1 MKRFPKLRKLA
12 AAAALIVLP
21 QYALSSG
28 FDGYT
33 YNLYANELMVAPR
46 ALPKYAAGNLG
57 VLSSSYWRVY
67 LYLAYQAAKGRAIT
81 PAQAA
86 SLRVSGWHVGDHY
99 NAWDYVGNAE
109 RNGSA
114 DWFKA
119 RAPLA
124 AQAGLPAEAKV
135 VVTGSEDWSN
145 YVNCHADAF
154 RRAAA
159 TAKARAQLGP
169 GGKPDQWFKAWLEG
183 QDAVFAN
190 CGAQGTLSQAV
201 LPPAIPENAPEWL
214 KADRAYQE
222 AAANFYS
229 GNLEAARR
237 QFLAV
242 AQDANSPWQP
252 LGAYL
257 AARCLI
263 RSATLQGE
271 GANDNRVAKFKQARE
286 ELEALAPAYAPARQ
300 MMLLVDARLDPAA
313 QVKLLARRLEQEP
326 FNADTPG
333 MLSDYLL
340 LLDKVPRNEMIAA
353 KEPLTA
359 WIGTMQGNSFDW
371 YDGGDNPEVIER
383 RKLALEATR
392 QHWQK
397 HGDAV
402 WLAPLLTFAKPGELS
417 EAEKKAAAAVPA
429 SHPLYQTMQYNFL
442 RLAVSENHLA
452 QADKDIDRLLASQG
466 KGMSVATTNRFLAL
480 KMLTAGS
487 MDGFVKA
494 GRRVLDPVERG
505 APIDDAAKDPE
516 GTDDDFRLAVYR
528 YLPMASLKALYANP
542 DLLPAWKVELRE
554 TMFTRALIA
563 NDEATALSLLDS
575 VAEGRNTT
583 AHLYARYR
591 KAASGA
597 ERKLAAALI
606 LVNTPELRPQVV
618 NNANLGFDRYG
629 KPLSIGDRPAPAPRF
644 LSKEQRAEADR
655 EQQALR
661 QLSLR
666 SIFLAPTLMAWA
678 SAKPNDAEAPKAL
691 HLLVA
696 STRNEYSWAPIA
708 EEGSAAHWELR
719 SKYSKQAF
727 AMLHKLYPNSDW
739 AKKTKYYY

>member
-1 MKRFPKLRKLA
+1 MKCFPKLRKLA
-12 AAAALIVLP
+12 AVAALIALP
-21 QYALSSG
+21 QYAFSSG
-28 FDGYT
+28 FDGFT
-33 YNLYANELMVAPR
+33 YNLYANELMVAPG

-86 SLRVSGWHVGDHY
+86 SLKVSGWHLGDHY
-99 NAWDYVGNAE
+99 RAWDYVGNAE

-124 AQAGLPAEAKV
+124 VQAGLPAEAKV
-135 VVTGSEDWSN
+135 VITGSEDWSN

-154 RRAAA
+154 RRAAVS
-159 TAKARAQLGP
+159 AKARAQLGP

-190 CGAQGTLSQAV
+190 CGAQSAPSQAV
-201 LPPAIPENAPEWL
+201 LPPAIPDDAPAWL

-229 GNLEAARR
+229 GNLDAARR

-242 AQDANSPWQP
+242 AQDTNSPWQP

-271 GANDNRVAKFKQARE
+271 GASDSRVAKFKQARE
-286 ELEALAPAYAPARQ
+286 ELAALAPSYAPARQ

-313 QVKLLARRLEQEP
+313 QVKLLAHRLEQEP
-326 FNADTPG
+326 FTADTPG

-340 LLDKVPRNEMIAA
+340 LLDKLPRNEMIGA

-371 YDGGDNPEVIER
+371 YDGSDNPEVIER
-383 RKLALEATR
+383 RKLALDATR

-397 HGDAV
+397 HGDAL
-402 WLAPLLTFAKPGELS
+402 WLAPLLTFARPGELS

-429 SHPLYQTMQYNFL
+429 GHPLYQTMQYNL
-442 RLAVSENHLA
+442 VRLAVSENQLA
-452 QADKDIDRLLASQG
+452 QADRDIDRLLASQG
-466 KGMSVATTNRFLAL
+466 KAMSVATTNRFLAL
-480 KMLTAGS
+480 KMLTTGS
-487 MDGFVKA
+487 LEGFVKA
-494 GRRVLDPVERG
+494 GRRVQDPVERG
-505 APIDDAAKDPE
+505 APIDDGAKDPE
-516 GTDDDFRLAVYR
+516 GTDDDFRVAVYR
-528 YLPMASLKALYANP
+528 HLPLASLKTLYANP

-554 TMFTRALIA
+554 AIFTRALVA
-563 NDEATALSLLDS
+563 NDEASALSLLDS

-597 ERKLAAALI
+597 DRKLAAALI
-606 LVNTPELRPQVV
+606 LVNTPELRPHVFTQAGLGNDGSCRPV
-618 NNANLGFDRYG
+618 N
-629 KPLSIGDRPAPAPRF
+629 IGERPAPAPRF
-644 LSKEQRAEADR
+644 LGKEQRAEGER
-655 EQQALR
+655 EQQGLR

-666 SIFLAPTLMAWA
+666 SMFLAPTLMAWA
-678 SAKPNDAEAPKAL
+678 SAKPNDVEAPKAL
-691 HLLVA
+691 HLLLA
-696 STRNEYSWAPIA
+696 SMRNECAWAPTA
-708 EEGSAAHWELR
+708 EGPTPAQWELR
-719 SKYSKQAF
+719 NKYSKQAF
-727 AMLHKLYPNSDW
+727 AMLHKLYPSSDW

>member
-1 MKRFPKLRKLA
+1 MKRFPSLRKFA
-12 AAAALIVLP
+12 AMTALVVLP
-21 QYALSSG
+21 QYAFSSG
-28 FDGYT
+28 FDGFT

-46 ALPKYAAGNLG
+46 ALPQYAAGNLG

-67 LYLAYQAAKGRAIT
+67 LYLAYQAAKGRGLT
-81 PAQAA
+81 PAQVA
-86 SLRVSGWHVGDHY
+86 SLHVWDWHVGEGHT
-99 NAWDYVGNAE
+99 AWDYVGNAE
-109 RNGSA
+109 KNGSGE
-114 DWFKA
+114 WFKA
-119 RAPLA
+119 RTPLA
-124 AQAGLPAEAKV
+124 VQAGLPAESEV
-135 VVTGSEDWSN
+135 RITGSEDWGS
-145 YVNCHADAF
+145 YVNCHPDAF

-169 GGKPDQWFKAWLEG
+169 GGKPDHWFKAWLEG

-190 CGAQGTLSQAV
+190 CGFTGGPSSPV
-201 LPPAIPENAPEWL
+201 LPPAIPENAPAWL

-237 QFLAV
+237 HFQAV

-263 RSATLQGE
+263 RMATLQRE
-271 GANDNRVAKFKQARE
+271 GAGDNRIARFRQARE
-286 ELEALAPAYAPARQ
+286 ELEALAPSYAPARQ
-300 MMLLVDARLDPAA
+300 MMLLIDARLDPAA
-313 QVKLLARRLEQEP
+313 QVKVLARRLEQEP
-326 FNADTPG
+326 FSAETPR

-340 LLDKVPRNEMIAA
+340 LLDKLPRNEMIEAR
-353 KEPLTA
+353 EPLTA
-359 WIGTMQGNSFDW
+359 WIGTMQGDSFGW
-371 YDGGDNPEVIER
+371 YDSSDNPEVKER
-383 RKLALEATR
+383 RKLALEVTR
-392 QHWQK
+392 QQWQK
-397 HGDAV
+397 HGDAL
-402 WLAPLLTFAKPGELS
+402 WLAPLLTFARPGELG

-429 SHPLYQTMQYNFL
+429 GHPLYQTMQYNL
-442 RLAVSENHLA
+442 VRLAVSENRLA

-466 KGMSVATTNRFLAL
+466 KAMSVATTNRFLAL
-480 KMLTAGS
+480 KMLTAGTL
-487 MDGFVKA
+487 DGFVRA
-494 GRRVLDPVERG
+494 GRRVQDPVERG

-516 GTDDDFRLAVYR
+516 GTDGDFYVAVYR
-528 YLPMASLKALYANP
+528 YLPMASLKALYAHP
-542 DLLPAWKVELRE
+542 GLLPASKVELRE
-554 TMFTRALIA
+554 AIFTRALIA

-575 VAEGRNTT
+575 VAEGRKTT

-606 LVNTPELRPQVV
+606 LVNTPELRPHVIS
-618 NNANLGFDRYG
+618 NAAVGNDGNG
-629 KPLSIGDRPAPAPRF
+629 KPVSIGERPAPAPRF
-644 LSKEQRAEADR
+644 LNEEQRAEGER
-655 EQQALR
+655 EQQSLR

-696 STRNEYSWAPIA
+696 SMRNESPWAYAA
-708 EEGSAAHWELR
+708 EERLPAQTELR
-719 SKYSKQAF
+719 NKYSRQAF

-739 AKKTKYYY
+739 ARKTKYYY

>member
-1 MKRFPKLRKLA
+1 MKSFPRLRKLA
-12 AAAALIVLP
+12 AVAALAVLP
-21 QYALSSG
+21 QYVLSSG
-28 FDGYT
+28 GDGFN
-33 YNLYANELMVAPR
+33 YNLYANEFMVAPG

-86 SLRVSGWHVGDHY
+86 SLKVSGWHLGDHY
-99 NAWDYVGNAE
+99 RAWDYVGNAE

-124 AQAGLPAEAKV
+124 LQAGLPAEARV
-135 VVTGSEDWSN
+135 VITGSEDWSN

-159 TAKARAQLGP
+159 TAKARAQLGS

-190 CGAQGTLSQAV
+190 CGVQSAPSQAV
-201 LPPAIPENAPEWL
+201 LPPALPGDAPGWL

-229 GNLEAARR
+229 GNLETARR

-252 LGAYL
+252 LGSYL

-271 GANDNRVAKFKQARE
+271 GANDIRVARFRQARE
-286 ELEALAPAYAPARQ
+286 ELATLAPSYAPARQ

-313 QVKLLARRLEQEP
+313 QVKALARRLEQEP
-326 FNADTPG
+326 FSADTPG

-340 LLDKVPRNEMIAA
+340 LLDKLPRNEMIAA
-353 KEPLTA
+353 SEPLTA

-371 YDGGDNPEVIER
+371 YDSGDNPEVIER
-383 RKLALEATR
+383 RKLALDAAR

-397 HGDAV
+397 HGDAL
-402 WLAPLLTFAKPGELS
+402 WLAPLLTFAKPGELG
-417 EAEKKAAAAVPA
+417 EAEKKAAASVPA
-429 SHPLYQTMQYNFL
+429 SHPLYQTMQYNL
-442 RLAVSENHLA
+442 IRLAVSENQLA

-466 KGMSVATTNRFLAL
+466 KAMSVATTNRFLAL
-480 KMLTAGS
+480 KMLTADS
-487 MDGFVKA
+487 MEGFAKA
-494 GRRVLDPVERG
+494 GRRVQDPVERG
-505 APIDDAAKDPE
+505 APIDDAAKDAE
-516 GTDDDFRLAVYR
+516 GSDDDFRLAVYR
-528 YLPMASLKALYANP
+528 YLPMASLKALYASP
-542 DLLPAWKVELRE
+542 DLLSSWKVELRDAI
-554 TMFTRALIA
+554 FTRALIA
-563 NDEATALSLLDS
+563 NDEASALSLLDG
-575 VAEGRNTT
+575 VAKGRSTT

-591 KAASGA
+591 GAASGE

-606 LVNTPELRPQVV
+606 LVNTPELRPHVFTQ
-618 NNANLGFDRYG
+618 AGLGNDGYCR
-629 KPLSIGDRPAPAPRF
+629 PVSAGDRPAPAPRF
-644 LSKEQRAEADR
+644 LGKEQRAEGER

-666 SIFLAPTLMAWA
+666 SMFVAPTLMAWA
-678 SAKPNDAEAPKAL
+678 SAKPNDVEAPKAL

-696 STRNEYSWAPIA
+696 SMRNECPWAPTA
-708 EEGSAAHWELR
+708 EGPSPAQSELR
-719 SKYSKQAF
+719 NKYSKQAF
-727 AMLHKLYPNSDW
+727 TMLHKLYPNSDW
-739 AKKTKYYY
+739 AKKTRYYY

>member
-1 MKRFPKLRKLA
+1 MKCFPQLRKLA
-12 AAAALIVLP
+12 AVAALVVLP

-28 FDGYT
+28 YDGFT

-67 LYLAYQAAKGRAIT
+67 LYLAYQATQGRGLT
-81 PAQAA
+81 PAQVA
-86 SLRVSGWHVGDHY
+86 SLKIWDWHVGEGHR
-99 NAWDYVGNAE
+99 AWDYVNNAE
-109 RNGSA
+109 KNGSGE
-114 DWFKA
+114 WFKA
-119 RAPLA
+119 RTPLA
-124 AQAGLPAEAKV
+124 AQAGLPAEAEV
-135 VVTGSEDWSN
+135 TITGSEEWGS
-145 YVNCHADAF
+145 YVNCHPDAF

-190 CGAQGTLSQAV
+190 CGSGTSLKTV
-201 LPPAIPENAPEWL
+201 LPPAIPDNAPAWL
-214 KADRAYQE
+214 KADRSYQE

-229 GNLEAARR
+229 GNLDVARR

-242 AQDANSPWQP
+242 AQDAGSPWQP

-263 RSATLQGE
+263 RSATLQGK
-271 GANDNRVAKFKQARE
+271 GDDDGRTARFKQARE
-286 ELEALAPAYAPARQ
+286 ELAALAPSYAPARQ
-300 MMLLVDARLDPAA
+300 MMSLIDARLDPAA
-313 QVKLLARRLEQEP
+313 QLKVLARRLEQEP
-326 FNADTPG
+326 FSVDTPN

-340 LLDKVPRNEMIAA
+340 LLDKLPRNEMIEA

-359 WIGTMQGNSFDW
+359 WIGIMQGDSFSWD
-371 YDGGDNPEVIER
+371 DSRDNPEVQER
-383 RKLALEATR
+383 RKLALAATR
-392 QHWQK
+392 QYWHK
-397 HGDAV
+397 HGDAL
-402 WLAPLLTFAKPGELS
+402 WLAPLLTFAKSGELS
-417 EAEKKAAAAVPA
+417 EAERKAAAAVPA
-429 SHPLYQTMQYNFL
+429 SHPLYQTMQYNLL
-442 RLAVSENHLA
+442 RLAVAENRLA
-452 QADKDIDRLLASQG
+452 QADKEIDRLLASQG

-480 KMLTAGS
+480 KMLTAGTLES
-487 MDGFVKA
+487 FAKA
-494 GRRVLDPVERG
+494 GRRVQDPVERG
-505 APIDDAAKDPE
+505 APIDDGAKEAE

-542 DLLPAWKVELRE
+542 DLLPASKVELRE
-554 TMFTRALIA
+554 TIFARALIA

-583 AHLYARYR
+583 AHLYTRYR

-606 LVNTPELRPQVV
+606 LVNTPELWPQVV
-618 NNANLGFDRYG
+618 NNANLGFDGYC
-629 KPLSIGDRPAPAPRF
+629 KTLSVGDRPALAPRF
-644 LSKEQRAEADR
+644 LSKEQRAEAER

-666 SIFLAPTLMAWA
+666 SIFLAPTLMVWA
-678 SAKPNDAEAPKAL
+678 SAKPNDVEAPKAL

-696 STRNEYSWAPIA
+696 SMRNECFWAYPA
-708 EEGSAAHWELR
+708 EERLPAQTELR
-719 SKYSKQAF
+719 NKYSKQAF

-739 AKKTKYYY
+739 ARKTKYYY